1 VGSCHNPAPQA
12 SLSTGAT
19 LTDALRN
26 PLPASMPVPL
36 TWTIGVLPQSMH
48 IGANVG
54 EVIVAARFGPHLGEY
69 MFHCHNAVHEDHEM
83 MRAFM
88 VGQRAA

>member
-1 VGSCHNPAPQA
+1 
-12 SLSTGAT
+12 
-19 LTDALRN
+19 
-26 PLPASMPVPL
+26 
-36 TWTIGVLPQSMH
+36 MH

-88 VGQRAA
+88 VSQQAA